1 MRVLLLFLLLSK
13 LAICQNS
20 NQQVAYNYYLNGEY
34 EKAISLYEEQL
45 KNKFTPSLYTPL
57 YTSLIKIGD
66 FKKAEKISKNF
77 LKKYP
82 NSLQFELGIIVSK
95 FNQLKFAKLISDF
108 SKTQVIVIKNFQD
121 LVNFFK
127 KNLKSNEI
135 IIGMGAGIITKWMRE
150 LKKIL

>member
-135 IIGMGAGIITKWMRE
+135 IIGMGAGIITKWMKE